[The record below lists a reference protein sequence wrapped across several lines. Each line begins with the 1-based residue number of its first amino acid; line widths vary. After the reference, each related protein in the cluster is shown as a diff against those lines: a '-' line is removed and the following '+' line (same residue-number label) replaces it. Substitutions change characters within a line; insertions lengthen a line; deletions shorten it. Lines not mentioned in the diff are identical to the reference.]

1 MITTKIGTTNLKG
14 SMSEIMADYSS
25 ITHSIYGFL
34 TKKIE
39 MDEEQ
44 AKAEL
49 KEAFDRA
56 LEPEDAH
63 ADDDTLGN
71 IVVDIL
77 ETVLKDLKGE
87 LSEESEGK

>member
-1 MITTKIGTTNLKG
+1 MIATKIGITNLNG
-14 SMSEIMADYSS
+14 SKFEIMADYST

-34 TKKIE
+34 TEEIE
-39 MDEEQ
+39 MDDEQ

-49 KEAFDRA
+49 KEAFDIA
-56 LEPEDAH
+56 LEPEDVH
-63 ADDDTLGN
+63 ADADTLGN
-71 IVVDIL
+71 LVVDIL